1 MPTGFAALLLATPLF
16 GLQLH
21 APALHAGPLD
31 GSVPGHALHA
41 MAWLSPAVAL
51 EVNASL
57 PLATVDPSAD
67 AAADAA
73 AEGRRFADAVRQRF
87 ETGQVHRA
95 LGIAT
100 WLSMTATVGL
110 GFVQYYNLYGIGAAQ
125 DDNPCA
131 RGTAVFG
138 QEQCWGTPLPHLVS
152 AMTTSA
158 LYLATLSMSI
168 GLLTN
173 DPNEALSGTGSYSD
187 RMRAHSVL
195 ALIHLAG
202 MLAQSVIGVGLT
214 NGWFGDRANDYESL
228 RTVAMVHQVVGWT
241 TWGALGVAGALML
254 F

>member
-1 MPTGFAALLLATPLF
+1 VLAAARAGRESGHAARAESVAARALLDARRCDAKNGTTT
-16 GLQLH
+16 
-21 APALHAGPLD
+21 
-31 GSVPGHALHA
+31 
-41 MAWLSPAVAL
+41 AVAAQGNL
-51 EVNASL
+51 RDAKVRLQVAR
-57 PLATVDPSAD
+57 

-110 GFVQYYNLYGIGAAQ
+110 GFVQYYNLYGIGAGQ

-138 QEQCWGTPLPHLVS
+138 QEQCWGTPLPHLAA

-228 RTVAMVHQVVGWT
+228 QTVAVVHQVVGWT